1 MDKRLR
7 VLFAFHS
14 SVKPYENQLNDEIDL
29 LCKEWTKLGI
39 NYEITKKDFDYNL
52 EYQDYANGSF
62 KALSFKCQQEIAAQ
76 IEDPGEFH
84 IIYIIYKPEV
94 QGTAGVFTTYP
105 WYKANG
111 SIIINIPL
119 TEQDA
124 TRTDHYLWRVLFH
137 EGIHA
142 FFGLLN
148 LNTGKKIL
156 DIQDQSYA
164 ELRKIKPNPTEDDY
178 TQLSESIFNTWIKPH
193 LDALYSEPIEFQ
205 QASILKGIITILNGI
220 LALLLAQ
227 KKKQSVIDRL
237 AEYIAEFE
245 GFYKDGTVAQRNHN
259 PGNLVSSPYQI
270 GTKDGFAS
278 FLTDNDGWKALKY
291 QLQLIFDGKSKYY
304 RPDMTIQE
312 FINVYASTSPENER
326 ISYAQYIAN
335 HFGVDVNTKL
345 NQLT

>member
-1 MDKRLR
+1 MNKRLR

-29 LCKEWTKLGI
+29 LCKEWDKLEI
-39 NYEITKKDFDYNL
+39 NYEITKRDFDYNL
-52 EYQDYANGSF
+52 EFQDYANGSF
-62 KALSFKCQQEIAAQ
+62 KALSFNCQQGIAGK

-84 IIYIIYKPEV
+84 IIYIIFKPDV
-94 QGTAGVFTTYP
+94 QGTAEVFTTYP

-124 TRTDHYLWRVLFH
+124 TRTDQWLWRALFH
-137 EGIHA
+137 ESIHA

-148 LNTGKKIL
+148 LNAGIKLI
-156 DIQDQSYA
+156 DVQDQSYV
-164 ELRKIKPNPTEDDY
+164 ELRKIKSNPTEDDY
-178 TQLSESIFNTWIKPH
+178 TQLSENIFNAWIKPH
-193 LDALYSEPIEFQ
+193 LNDLYTEPIEFQ

-245 GFYKDGTVAQRNHN
+245 GFYKNGTIAQRNHN

-270 GTKDGFAS
+270 GVKDGFAA
-278 FLTDNDGWKALKY
+278 FATDGIGWMALKY

-312 FINVYASTSPENER
+312 FVNVWASTSPENER
-326 ISYAQYIAN
+326 VAYAQYIAN

>member
-1 MDKRLR
+1 MDKKLR

-14 SVKPYENQLNDEIDL
+14 SVKSYENQLDDEIEL
-29 LCKEWTKLGI
+29 LTKEWDKLGV
-39 NYEITKKDFDYNL
+39 NYEIIKKDFDYNL
-52 EYQDYANGSF
+52 EFQDYNNGAF
-62 KALSFKCQQEIAAQ
+62 KALSFNCQQGIAAQ

-84 IIYIIYKPEV
+84 IIYIMYKPEV
-94 QGTAGVFTTYP
+94 QGTAEVFTTYP

-111 SIIINIPL
+111 SIIICIPL

-124 TRTDHYLWRVLFH
+124 TRTDQWLWRALFH
-137 EGIHA
+137 ESIHA

-148 LNTGKKIL
+148 LNAGIKVL

-164 ELRKIKPNPTEDDY
+164 ELRKINPNPTEDDY

-193 LDALYSEPIEFQ
+193 LDALYNEPIEFQ
-205 QASILKGIITILNGI
+205 QGSILKGIISILSSI
-220 LALLLAQ
+220 LALLLSQ
-227 KKKQSVIDRL
+227 KKNQSVIDRL

-259 PGNLVSSPYQI
+259 PGNLVWSPYQI
-270 GTKDGFAS
+270 GTKDGFAL
-278 FLTDNDGWKALKY
+278 FLTDDDGWKALKY

-304 RPDMTIQE
+304 RPDMTIQD
-312 FINVYASTSPENER
+312 FINVWASTSPYNER
-326 ISYAQYIAN
+326 VAYAQYIAN
-335 HFGVDVNTKL
+335 HFGVSPDTRL